1 MQLTQAAGGGAQ
13 RAASEA
19 RSEAEPSGV
28 PEGPAERRRAKLGEA
43 NLAALTAGA
52 LALPG
57 LAGPAAAAEG
67 MLDRIGADYN
77 FSRYSEGKISASK
90 VAPGSERRRFDIDM
104 HQVRLATPIADRFE
118 LGLDIVHESMS
129 GATPW
134 YVIPGDE
141 GEPVQVMTGATVE
154 DKRTDALL
162 EGKYYMD
169 RAQASLS
176 GGVSFEKDYLA
187 INGGLGGQLDLNEK
201 LTTLSGGLGVSIDS
215 IDPVDTAEYPLRPS
229 HEKKQTYSGYAGI
242 SHVLGRNTALQSTL
256 TYQLG
261 HGFLSDPYK
270 QALVEGEPL
279 ADSRPDMRHQIAWL
293 SRLRRHF
300 SSLNAS
306 AHLDYQFYWDDWS
319 ITAHSLEAAWYQ
331 TLFEAF
337 RVIPSFRYYSQG
349 KADFYANY
357 YETPRAD
364 GLYSSDY
371 RLSPYGALSWRI
383 RAETRFSTWQLDWL
397 LSFAYEQ
404 YFSSGKYALQKVSAA
419 NPGLVNYDLFS
430 VGLTTRF

>member
-1 MQLTQAAGGGAQ
+1 MKPPARRRRRKAHA
-13 RAASEA
+13 RAA
-19 RSEAEPSGV
+19 
-28 PEGPAERRRAKLGEA
+28 RRRAQRRRSDS
-43 NLAALTAGA
+43 LAALTAGA

-57 LAGPAAAAEG
+57 LAGPAAAEG

-134 YVIPGDE
+134 YVIPGDD

-154 DKRTDALL
+154 DKRTDTLL
-162 EGKYYMD
+162 EGKYFMD
-169 RAQASLS
+169 RGQASLS
-176 GGVSFEKDYLA
+176 GGVSFEKDYFA
-187 INGGLGGQLDLNEK
+187 INGGLGGELELGEN
-201 LTTLSGGLGVSIDS
+201 TTLSSGLGVSIDS
-215 IDPVDTAEYPLRPS
+215 IDPVDTDEYPLRPS
-229 HEKKQTYSGYAGI
+229 HEKKQTYSAFAGI
-242 SHVLGRNTALQSTL
+242 SRVLARNSAVQSTL

-261 HGFLSDPYK
+261 SGFLSDPYK

-279 ADSRPDMRHQIAWL
+279 ADSRPDLRHQIAWL
-293 SRLRRHF
+293 SRYRHHF
-300 SSLNAS
+300 SSVNAS
-306 AHLDYQFYWDDWS
+306 FHLDYQFYWDDWS

-331 TLFEAF
+331 SLFESF

-349 KADFYANY
+349 KADFYAPY
-357 YETPRAD
+357 YEVARAD

-371 RLSPYGALSWRI
+371 RLSPYGAISWRI
-383 RAETRFSTWQLDWL
+383 RAETRFRTWQLDWL
-397 LSFAYEQ
+397 MSFAWERYL
-404 YFSSGKYALQKVSAA
+404 SSGKYAIQKVGTA
-419 NPGLVNYDLFS
+419 NPGLVNYDLFT